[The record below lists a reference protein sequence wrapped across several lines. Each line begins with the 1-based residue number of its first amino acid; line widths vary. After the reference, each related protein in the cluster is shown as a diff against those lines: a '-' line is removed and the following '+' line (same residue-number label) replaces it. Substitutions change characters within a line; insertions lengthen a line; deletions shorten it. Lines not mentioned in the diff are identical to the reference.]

1 MFQGVLFSTLPNQ
14 MLTLFVYT
22 FLPILT
28 AGPYPQGIEETIEM
42 CIYVN
47 VELVFKGWRSL
58 NNIFEYE
65 INKQKKVIV
74 SKTGTFITVT
84 LHCSDYLSSICM
96 YVYVKL
102 RLVSL
107 IYKQTNFSNIKRSIK
122 Q

>member
-14 MLTLFVYT
+14 MLVLFVYT

-65 INKQKKVIV
+65 INKQKNNSFKDWHNYNCYTALQWLLV
-74 SKTGTFITVT
+74 
-84 LHCSDYLSSICM
+84 LHLYVCICQA
-96 YVYVKL
+96 
-102 RLVSL
+102 
-107 IYKQTNFSNIKRSIK
+107 QTSFFDL
-122 Q
+122 